1 MSSPTFQPQEPQRSS
16 LMPALTIGAIIAL
29 LAANIYLYVQIDHVR
44 TDVASM
50 QEKLTTQLSNLRDT
64 SNVNTE
70 AQRRHIDT
78 LKEELEAARATA
90 RSSSS
95 QVKAEAQANI
105 DRIARQ
111 LQEEQAKAQQQVSKE
126 ISSVK
131 SDVQQVASSATT
143 ANTKIAE
150 VATDVGTVR
159 SQAAAT
165 RAELEKTIADL
176 KSVRGD
182 MGVQSGLIAT
192 NANELS
198 ALKLRGE
205 RNYIDIKLGKTKQP
219 VRFGDIT
226 LLLKSSDVKKN
237 KYTVQV
243 MADDKLTEKKDKSI
257 NEPVQFYTSRGG
269 RLPYELV
276 INKVDKNEIVGY
288 LSTPKEQATR

>member
-1 MSSPTFQPQEPQRSS
+1 MLT
-16 LMPALTIGAIIAL
+16 ALVAGGLIAL
-29 LAANIYLYVQIDHVR
+29 VAANIYLYVQIDHMR
-44 TDVASM
+44 TDLATV
-50 QEKLTTQLSNLRDT
+50 QEKLTTQLSNLRDA

-70 AQRRHIDT
+70 AQKRHIET
-78 LKEELEAARATA
+78 LKEELEAARSQA
-90 RSSSS
+90 RNSAS
-95 QVKAEAQANI
+95 QVKAEAQANV

-111 LQEEQAKAQQQVSKE
+111 LQDEQTKVQQQVSQE
-126 ISSVK
+126 ISGVK
-131 SDVQQVASSATT
+131 SDVQQVAST

-150 VATDVGTVR
+150 VATDVGSVR
-159 SQAAAT
+159 SQAAQTKAD
-165 RAELEKTIADL
+165 LEKTINDL

-192 NANELS
+192 NANELA

-219 VRFGDIT
+219 QRFGDIT
-226 LLLKSSDVKKN
+226 LLLKNTDQKKN

-257 NEPVQFYTSRGG
+257 NEPVQFYTAKAG

-288 LSTPKEQATR
+288 LSTPKEMATR

>member
-1 MSSPTFQPQEPQRSS
+1 VSPTPTFQPQEPQRSG
-16 LMPALTIGAIIAL
+16 LMPALVIGALIAL
-29 LAANIYLYVQIDHVR
+29 VAANIYLYMQIDHVR
-44 TDVASM
+44 TDVANM

-70 AQRRHIDT
+70 AQKRHIDT
-78 LKEELEAARATA
+78 LKEELEAARSLA
-90 RSSSS
+90 RTSSS

-111 LQEEQAKAQQQVSKE
+111 LQEEQAKAQQQTSRE
-126 ISSVK
+126 ISGVK
-131 SDVQQVASSATT
+131 SDVQQVASA
-143 ANTKIAE
+143 ANTKISE
-150 VATDVGTVR
+150 VATDVGTVK

-165 RAELEKTIADL
+165 QAELSKTISDL

-192 NANELS
+192 NANELA

-205 RNYIDIKLGKTKQP
+205 RNYIDIKLGKTKQAQ
-219 VRFGDIT
+219 RFGDIT
-226 LLLKSSDVKKN
+226 LLLKNSDVKKN

-257 NEPVQFYTSRGG
+257 NEPVQFYTARGG
-269 RLPYELV
+269 RTPYELV

>member
-1 MSSPTFQPQEPQRSS
+1 VSPTPTFQPQEPQRSGMLTALVAGS
-16 LMPALTIGAIIAL
+16 LIAL
-29 LAANIYLYVQIDHVR
+29 LAANIYLYVQIDHMR
-44 TDVASM
+44 TDLATV
-50 QEKLTTQLSNLRDT
+50 QEKLTTQLSNLRDA
-64 SNVNTE
+64 SNVNVE
-70 AQRRHIDT
+70 AQKRHVET
-78 LKEELEAARATA
+78 LKEELEAARAQA
-90 RSSSS
+90 RNTSS
-95 QVKAEAQANI
+95 QVKAEAQANV

-111 LQEEQAKAQQQVSKE
+111 LQDEQAKVQQQVSKE
-126 ISSVK
+126 ISGVK
-131 SDVQQVASSATT
+131 SDVQQVAST

-150 VATDVGTVR
+150 VATDVGTVK
-159 SQAAAT
+159 SQAQQT
-165 RAELEKTIADL
+165 QAELTKTINDL

-192 NANELS
+192 NANELA

-219 VRFGDIT
+219 QRFGDIT
-226 LLLKSSDVKKN
+226 LLLKNTDQKKN

-257 NEPVQFYTSRGG
+257 NEPVQFYTSKGG

-276 INKVDKNEIVGY
+276 INKVDKNEITGY

>member
-1 MSSPTFQPQEPQRSS
+1 VSPTPTFQPQEPQRSGM
-16 LMPALTIGAIIAL
+16 LTALVAGGLIAL
-29 LAANIYLYVQIDHVR
+29 VAANIYLYVQIDHMR
-44 TDVASM
+44 TDLATV
-50 QEKLTTQLSNLRDT
+50 QEKLTTQLSNLRDA

-70 AQRRHIDT
+70 AQKRHIET
-78 LKEELEAARATA
+78 LKEELEAARSQA
-90 RSSSS
+90 RNSAS
-95 QVKAEAQANI
+95 QVKAEAQANV

-111 LQEEQAKAQQQVSKE
+111 LQDEQTKVQQQVSQE
-126 ISSVK
+126 ISGVK
-131 SDVQQVASSATT
+131 SDVQQVAST

-150 VATDVGTVR
+150 VATDVGSVR
-159 SQAAAT
+159 SQAAQTKAD
-165 RAELEKTIADL
+165 LEKTINDL

-192 NANELS
+192 NANELA

-219 VRFGDIT
+219 QRFGDIT
-226 LLLKSSDVKKN
+226 LLLKNTDQKKN

-257 NEPVQFYTSRGG
+257 NEPVQFYTAKAG

-288 LSTPKEQATR
+288 LSTPKEMATR

>member
-1 MSSPTFQPQEPQRSS
+1 MSPTPTFQPQEPQRSG
-16 LMPALTIGAIIAL
+16 LMPALVIGALIAL
-29 LAANIYLYVQIDHVR
+29 VAANIYLYMQIDHVR
-44 TDVASM
+44 TDVANM

-70 AQRRHIDT
+70 AQKRHIDT
-78 LKEELEAARATA
+78 LKEELEAARSLA
-90 RSSSS
+90 RTSSS

-111 LQEEQAKAQQQVSKE
+111 LQEEQAKAQQQTSRE
-126 ISSVK
+126 ISGVK
-131 SDVQQVASSATT
+131 SDVQQVASA
-143 ANTKIAE
+143 ANTKISE
-150 VATDVGTVR
+150 VATDVGTVK

-165 RAELEKTIADL
+165 QAELSKTISDL

-192 NANELS
+192 NANELA

-205 RNYIDIKLGKTKQP
+205 RNYIDIKLGKTKQAQ
-219 VRFGDIT
+219 RFGDIT
-226 LLLKSSDVKKN
+226 LLLKNSDVKKN

-257 NEPVQFYTSRGG
+257 NEPVQFYTARGG
-269 RLPYELV
+269 RTPYELV

>member
-1 MSSPTFQPQEPQRSS
+1 MSPTPTFQQPEPQRSN
-16 LMPALTIGAIIAL
+16 LLPALVIGALIAL
-29 LAANIYLYVQIDHVR
+29 VAANIYLYIQIDKVR
-44 TDVASM
+44 TDVATM

-70 AQRRHIDT
+70 AQKRHIDT
-78 LKEELEAARATA
+78 LKEELESARAAART
-90 RSSSS
+90 SSS

-105 DRIARQ
+105 DRIAKQ
-111 LQEEQAKAQQQVSKE
+111 LQEEQAKAQQQTSKE

-131 SDVQQVASSATT
+131 GDVQQVASNASA
-143 ANTKIAE
+143 KISE
-150 VATDVGTVR
+150 VATDVGTVK

-165 RAELEKTIADL
+165 QAELTKTISDL

-182 MGVQSGLIAT
+182 LGVQSGLIAT
-192 NANELS
+192 NGTELA

-205 RNYIDIKLGKTKQP
+205 RNYIDIKLGKTKAP

-226 LLLKSSDVKKN
+226 LQLKNSDVKKN
-237 KYTVQV
+237 KYTVTV

-257 NEPVQFYTSRGG
+257 NEPVQFYTAKGG
-269 RLPYELV
+269 RTPYELV